1 MRLFELYEA
10 KEKTVGLIFG
20 RFNPPHKG
28 HKAAWEMA
36 SQNDEW
42 YVGTNQN
49 TQGPKDPLPYDVKI
63 KAMEAIMPEIA
74 GHIVPH
80 QSWLTLASMIYEDHG
95 MVILGAYTD
104 EKWVTKALLDYNG
117 VAKPEGHGFYDFAK
131 IEFVQTPRL
140 SSATAVRDAV
150 KNNDRQAFEDAAGVP
165 ASFPIDG
172 KEFFEVVKHYLQV
185 HNK

>member
-80 QSWLTLASMIYEDHG
+80 QSWLTLASKIYEDHG
-95 MVILGAYTD
+95 KVVLRAYTD

-117 VAKPEGHGFYDFAK
+117 VSKPEGHGFYDFAK

-150 KNNDRQAFEDAAGVP
+150 KNNDKDAFQDAAGVP
-165 ASFPIDG
+165 ASFPING
-172 KEFFEVVKHYLQV
+172 KPFFDVVSQYLSQYQ
-185 HNK
+185 K